1 MVVSV
6 AIMEVTERNRI
17 MKKTKI
23 VCTIGPASNNE
34 ETLKRM
40 IDAGMNVARFNFSH
54 GSHEVQKQN
63 LDLVRRVREELGVPI
78 ATMMDTKGP
87 EIRFRDFEN
96 GKITLVKGQDFT
108 LTTEDMLGNSEM
120 GSITYAGLPGDV
132 SVGNFLLVND
142 GLIQLQITGIEKD
155 KIMTKVIVGGDV
167 LNHKGINAPGAELK
181 MPFIS
186 EQDKKDILFGIEQ
199 DYDYIA
205 LSFVRNAKDVDAVR
219 TILDFNGSKMKIIA
233 KIESTQG
240 VENLDSILEAA
251 DGLMVARGD
260 MGVELPP
267 EQVPYIQ
274 KQMIEKANAA
284 GKITI
289 CATQMLESMTHNARP
304 TRAEVGDVANAVYQ
318 GATAVMLSGESAAGD
333 YPVESVEMMARIA
346 RETESHLHNE
356 YQPADDSQRSIV
368 GKAACDLADVLGV
381 DKIIV
386 YTDTGRSPAVVSQ
399 IKPKTPIIV
408 MTRNEKVYY
417 QSALLYGVEPVRI
430 PDIIEDE
437 NLEPKTREYMA
448 SAGVKSAVLLFG
460 HAIDSIKV
468 LN

>member
-1 MVVSV
+1 
-6 AIMEVTERNRI
+6 

-34 ETLKRM
+34 ETLRAM
-40 IDAGMNVARFNFSH
+40 IEAGMNVARFNFSH
-54 GSHEVQKQN
+54 GSHETQKEN
-63 LDLVRRVREELGVPI
+63 LELVKRVREEMGVPV

-96 GKITLVKGQDFT
+96 GKITLVKGQEFILSTDDF
-108 LTTEDMLGNSEM
+108 LGDNTR

-132 SVGNFLLVND
+132 KVGNMLLVND
-142 GLIQLQITGIEKD
+142 GLIELEITKVDGKEIT
-155 KIMTKVIVGGDV
+155 TKVIVPGDIS
-167 LNHKGINAPGAELK
+167 NHKGINAPGADLK

-186 EQDKKDILFGIEQ
+186 EQDKKDIMFGIQE

-205 LSFVRNAKDVDAVR
+205 LSFVRTAKDVEAVR
-219 TILDFNGSKMKIIA
+219 TIMDFNDSKMKIIA

-240 VENLDSILEAA
+240 VENLDSIIEAA

-267 EQVPYIQ
+267 EQVPYNQ
-274 KQMIEKANAA
+274 RMMIEKCNAA

-289 CATQMLESMTHNARP
+289 CATQMLESMTHNPRP

-333 YPVESVEMMARIA
+333 YPVEAVRMMAKICQ
-346 RETESHLHNE
+346 ETESHLHNE
-356 YQPADDSQRSIV
+356 YRPADDSQRSVV
-368 GKAACDLADVLGV
+368 GKAACDLADILQV

-386 YTDTGRSPAVVSQ
+386 YTDTGRSPGVVSQ

-448 SAGVKSAVLLFG
+448 EAGIKSGVLLYG

>member
-1 MVVSV
+1 
-6 AIMEVTERNRI
+6 

-23 VCTIGPASNNE
+23 VCTIGPSSNNE
-34 ETLKRM
+34 EMLRKM
-40 IDAGMNVARFNFSH
+40 IAAGMNVARFNFSH
-54 GSHEVQKQN
+54 GSHETQKAN
-63 LDLVRRVREELGVPI
+63 LDLVKKVREEMGAAV

-96 GKITLVKGQDFT
+96 GKISLEKGQDFILST
-108 LTTEDMLGNSEM
+108 DDFVGDSHR

-132 SVGNFLLVND
+132 HVGSMILVND
-142 GLIQLQITGIEKD
+142 GLIQLQVTDIAQKEIT
-155 KIMTKVIVGGDV
+155 TKVIVPGDI
-167 LNHKGINAPGAELK
+167 LNHKGLNAPGAELK

-186 EQDKKDILFGIEQ
+186 EQDRKDILFGIEQ

-205 LSFVRNAKDVDAVR
+205 LSFVRTAKDVEAVR
-219 TILDFNGSKMKIIA
+219 AILDFSGSKMKIIA

-240 VENLDSILEAA
+240 VENLEEILAAA

-274 KQMIEKANAA
+274 KKMIDMANAA

-289 CATQMLESMTHNARP
+289 CATQMLESMTHNPRP
-304 TRAEVGDVANAVYQ
+304 TRAEVGDVANAVYD

-333 YPVESVEMMARIA
+333 YPLESVEMMSKIA
-346 RETESHLHNE
+346 EESEKHLHNV
-356 YQPADDSQRSIV
+356 YHAVDDSQRSIV
-368 GKAACDLADVLGV
+368 GKAACDLADTLGV
-381 DKIIV
+381 EKIIV

-430 PDIIEDE
+430 ADIIEDE
-437 NLEPKTREYMA
+437 NLEAKTREYMEK
-448 SAGVKSAVLLFG
+448 VNLKSAILLFG

-468 LN
+468 LNR

>member
-1 MVVSV
+1 
-6 AIMEVTERNRI
+6 

-23 VCTIGPASNNE
+23 VCTIGPSSNNE
-34 ETLKRM
+34 EMLRKM
-40 IDAGMNVARFNFSH
+40 IAAGMNVARFNFSH
-54 GSHEVQKQN
+54 GSHETQKAN
-63 LDLVRRVREELGVPI
+63 LDLVKKVREEMGAAV

-96 GKITLVKGQDFT
+96 GKISLEKGQDFILST
-108 LTTEDMLGNSEM
+108 DDFVGDSHR
-120 GSITYAGLPGDV
+120 GSITYAGLSGDV
-132 SVGNFLLVND
+132 HVGSMILVND
-142 GLIQLQITGIEKD
+142 GLIQLQVTDITQKEIT
-155 KIMTKVIVGGDV
+155 TKVIVPGDI
-167 LNHKGINAPGAELK
+167 LNHKGLNAPGAELK

-186 EQDKKDILFGIEQ
+186 EQDRKDILFGIEQ

-205 LSFVRNAKDVDAVR
+205 LSFVRTAKDVEAVR
-219 TILDFNGSKMKIIA
+219 AILDFSGSKMKIIA

-240 VENLDSILEAA
+240 VENLEEILAAA

-274 KQMIEKANAA
+274 KKMIDMANAA

-289 CATQMLESMTHNARP
+289 CATQMLESMTHNPRP
-304 TRAEVGDVANAVYQ
+304 TRAEVGDVANAVYD

-333 YPVESVEMMARIA
+333 YPLESVEMMSKIA
-346 RETESHLHNE
+346 EESEKHLHNV
-356 YQPADDSQRSIV
+356 YHAVDDSQRSIV
-368 GKAACDLADVLGV
+368 GKAACDLADTLGV
-381 DKIIV
+381 EKIIV

-430 PDIIEDE
+430 ADIIEDE
-437 NLEPKTREYMA
+437 NLEAKTREYMEK
-448 SAGVKSAVLLFG
+448 VNIKSAILLFG

-468 LN
+468 LNR

>member
-1 MVVSV
+1 
-6 AIMEVTERNRI
+6 

-23 VCTIGPASNNE
+23 VATIGPASNNE
-34 ETLKRM
+34 ETLTEM
-40 IDAGMNVARFNFSH
+40 IKAGMNVARFNFSH
-54 GSHEVQKQN
+54 GDHATQKAN
-63 LDLVRRVREELGVPI
+63 LNLVRKVRKKMGIAV

-96 GKITLVKGQDFT
+96 GKAVLEKGQEFVLSTDDF
-108 LTTEDMLGNSEM
+108 LGDNSR
-120 GSITYAGLPGDV
+120 GSITYAGLPADV
-132 SVGNFLLVND
+132 KPGSLLLVND
-142 GLIQLQITGIEKD
+142 GLIQLEVTDTTATQIF
-155 KIMTKVIVGGDV
+155 TKVLVPGDI

-186 EQDKKDILFGIEQ
+186 KQDREDILFGIEQ

-205 LSFVRNAKDVDAVR
+205 LSFVRTAKDVEAVR
-219 TILDFNGSKMKIIA
+219 AILDFNDSKMKIIS

-240 VENLDSILEAA
+240 VENLDEILAA
-251 DGLMVARGD
+251 SDGLMVARGD

-267 EQVPYIQ
+267 EKVPYIQ
-274 KQMIEKANAA
+274 KQMIAKANAA

-289 CATQMLESMTHNARP
+289 CATQMLESMTHNPRP
-304 TRAEVGDVANAVYQ
+304 TRAEVGDVANAVYD
-318 GATAVMLSGESAAGD
+318 GASAVMLSGESAAGE
-333 YPVESVEMMARIA
+333 YPLESVKMMATIVE
-346 RETESHLHNE
+346 ETEKHLNDE
-356 YQPADDSQRSIV
+356 YQAVDDSQRSIV

-408 MTRNEKVYY
+408 MTRNEKVYF
-417 QSALLYGVEPVRI
+417 QSALLYGVDPVRI
-430 PDIIEDE
+430 SDIIEDE

-448 SAGVKSAVLLFG
+448 KAGIKSAVLLYG

>member
-1 MVVSV
+1 
-6 AIMEVTERNRI
+6 

-23 VCTIGPASNNE
+23 VATIGPSSNNE
-34 ETLKRM
+34 EMLTEM
-40 IDAGMNVARFNFSH
+40 IKAGMNVARFNFSH
-54 GSHEVQKQN
+54 GDHATQKAN
-63 LDLVRRVREELGVPI
+63 LNLVRKVRKKMGAAV

-96 GKITLVKGQDFT
+96 GKAVLEKGQEFILSTDDF
-108 LTTEDMLGNSEM
+108 LGNSKK
-120 GSITYAGLPGDV
+120 GSITYKGLPGDV
-132 SVGNFLLVND
+132 RPGSLLLVND
-142 GLIQLQITGIEKD
+142 GLIQLEVIETTATQIFTRVLVPGEI
-155 KIMTKVIVGGDV
+155 
-167 LNHKGINAPGAELK
+167 LNHKGINAPGADLK

-186 EQDKKDILFGIEQ
+186 KQDREDILFGIEQ

-205 LSFVRNAKDVDAVR
+205 LSFVRTAKDVEAVR
-219 TILDFNGSKMKIIA
+219 AILDFNDSKMKIIA

-240 VENLDSILEAA
+240 VENLDEILAA
-251 DGLMVARGD
+251 SDGLMVARGD

-267 EQVPYIQ
+267 EKVPYIQ
-274 KQMIEKANAA
+274 KQMISKANAA

-289 CATQMLESMTHNARP
+289 CATQMLESMTHNPRP
-304 TRAEVGDVANAVYQ
+304 TRAEVGDVANAVYD
-318 GATAVMLSGESAAGD
+318 GASAVMLSGESAAGE
-333 YPVESVEMMARIA
+333 YPLESVRMMATIVE
-346 RETESHLHNE
+346 ETEKHLNDE
-356 YQPADDSQRSIV
+356 YQAVDHSQRSIV
-368 GKAACDLADVLGV
+368 GKAACDLADVLNV

-430 PDIIEDE
+430 SDIIEDE
-437 NLEPKTREYMA
+437 NLEPKTREYM
-448 SAGVKSAVLLFG
+448 SSVGIRSAVLLFG

>member
-1 MVVSV
+1 
-6 AIMEVTERNRI
+6 

-23 VCTIGPASNNE
+23 VATIGPSSNNE
-34 ETLKRM
+34 EMLTEM
-40 IDAGMNVARFNFSH
+40 IKAGMNVARFNFSH
-54 GSHEVQKQN
+54 GDHATQKAN
-63 LDLVRRVREELGVPI
+63 LNLVRKVRKKMGVAV

-96 GKITLVKGQDFT
+96 GKAVLEKGQEFVLSTDEF
-108 LTTEDMLGNSEM
+108 LGNNYK
-120 GSITYAGLPGDV
+120 GSITYKGLPGDV
-132 SVGNFLLVND
+132 KPGSLLLVND
-142 GLIQLQITGIEKD
+142 GLIQLEVTETTATQIF
-155 KIMTKVIVGGDV
+155 TKVLVPGDI

-186 EQDKKDILFGIEQ
+186 KQDREDILFGIEQ

-205 LSFVRNAKDVDAVR
+205 LSFVRTAKDVEAVR
-219 TILDFNGSKMKIIA
+219 AILDFNDSKMKIIA

-240 VENLDSILEAA
+240 VDNLDEILAA
-251 DGLMVARGD
+251 SDGLMVARGD

-267 EQVPYIQ
+267 EKVPYIQ
-274 KQMIEKANAA
+274 KQMIAKANAA

-289 CATQMLESMTHNARP
+289 CATQMLESMTHNPRP
-304 TRAEVGDVANAVYQ
+304 TRAEVGDVANAVYD
-318 GATAVMLSGESAAGD
+318 GASAVMLSGESAAGD
-333 YPVESVEMMARIA
+333 YPLESVRMMATIVE
-346 RETESHLHNE
+346 ETEKHLNDE
-356 YQPADDSQRSIV
+356 YQAVDDSQRSIV

-408 MTRNEKVYY
+408 MTRNEKVYF

-430 PDIIEDE
+430 SDIIEEE
-437 NLEPKTREYMA
+437 NLEPKTREYMEKV
-448 SAGVKSAVLLFG
+448 GIRSAVLLFG

>member
-1 MVVSV
+1 
-6 AIMEVTERNRI
+6 

-23 VCTIGPASNNE
+23 VCTIGPSSNNE
-34 ETLKRM
+34 EMLRKM
-40 IDAGMNVARFNFSH
+40 IAAGMNVARFNFSH
-54 GSHEVQKQN
+54 GSHETQKAN
-63 LDLVRRVREELGVPI
+63 LDLVRKVREEMGAAV

-96 GKITLVKGQDFT
+96 GKISLEKGQDFILST
-108 LTTEDMLGNSEM
+108 DDFVGDSHR

-132 SVGNFLLVND
+132 HVGSMILVND
-142 GLIQLQITGIEKD
+142 GLIQLQVTDIAQKEIT
-155 KIMTKVIVGGDV
+155 TKVIVPGDI
-167 LNHKGINAPGAELK
+167 LNHKGLNAPGAELK

-186 EQDKKDILFGIEQ
+186 EQDRKDILFGIEQ

-205 LSFVRNAKDVDAVR
+205 LSFVCTAKDVEAVR
-219 TILDFNGSKMKIIA
+219 AILDFSGSKMKIIA

-240 VENLDSILEAA
+240 VENLEEILAAA

-274 KQMIEKANAA
+274 KKMIDMANAA

-289 CATQMLESMTHNARP
+289 CATQMLESMTHNPRP
-304 TRAEVGDVANAVYQ
+304 TRAEVGDVANAVYD

-333 YPVESVEMMARIA
+333 YPLESVEMMSKIA
-346 RETESHLHNE
+346 EESEKHLHNV
-356 YQPADDSQRSIV
+356 YHAVDDSQRSIV
-368 GKAACDLADVLGV
+368 GKAACDLADTLGV
-381 DKIIV
+381 EKIIV

-430 PDIIEDE
+430 ADIIEDE
-437 NLEPKTREYMA
+437 NLEAKTREYMEK
-448 SAGVKSAVLLFG
+448 VNLKSAILLFG

-468 LN
+468 LNR

>member
-1 MVVSV
+1 
-6 AIMEVTERNRI
+6 

-23 VCTIGPASNNE
+23 VCTIGPSSNNE
-34 ETLKRM
+34 ETLREM
-40 IDAGMNVARFNFSH
+40 IKAGMNVARFNFSH
-54 GSHEVQKQN
+54 GTHEAQKEN
-63 LDLVRRVREELGVPI
+63 LDLVRKVRSELGAAV

-96 GKITLVKGQDFT
+96 GKAVLSKGQEFV
-108 LTTEDMLGNSEM
+108 LSTEDFLGDNSR

-132 SVGNFLLVND
+132 KPGSLLLVND
-142 GLIQLQITGIEKD
+142 GLIQLEVTEIADTEIR
-155 KIMTKVIVGGDV
+155 TKVIVPGEI

-186 EQDKKDILFGIEQ
+186 EQDKKDILFGIEN

-205 LSFVRNAKDVDAVR
+205 LSFVRSAKDVEAVR
-219 TILDFNGSKMKIIA
+219 AILDFNDSKMKIIA

-240 VENLDSILEAA
+240 VENLDEIIAVA

-267 EQVPYIQ
+267 EKVPYIQ
-274 KQMIEKANAA
+274 KQMITKANAA

-289 CATQMLESMTHNARP
+289 CATQMLESMTHNPRP
-304 TRAEVGDVANAVYQ
+304 TRAEVGDVANAVYD
-318 GATAVMLSGESAAGD
+318 GVSAVMLSGESAAGE
-333 YPVESVEMMARIA
+333 YPLETVKMMAKIV
-346 RETESHLHNE
+346 EESEKHLHDV
-356 YQPADDSQRSIV
+356 YQPIDDSQRSIV
-368 GKAACDLADVLGV
+368 GKAACDLADTLGV

-386 YTDTGRSPAVVSQ
+386 YTDTGRSPGVVSQ

-408 MTRNEKVYY
+408 MTRNEKVYH

-430 PDIIEDE
+430 SDIIEDE

-448 SAGVKSAVLLFG
+448 QSGIRSAVLLYG

>member
-1 MVVSV
+1 
-6 AIMEVTERNRI
+6 

-23 VCTIGPASNNE
+23 VCTIGPSSNNE
-34 ETLKRM
+34 EILRKM
-40 IDAGMNVARFNFSH
+40 IAAGMNVARFNFSH
-54 GSHEVQKQN
+54 GSHETQKAN
-63 LDLVRRVREELGVPI
+63 LDLVKKVREEMGAAV

-96 GKITLVKGQDFT
+96 GKISLEKGQDFILST
-108 LTTEDMLGNSEM
+108 DDFVGDSHR

-132 SVGNFLLVND
+132 HVGSMILVND
-142 GLIQLQITGIEKD
+142 GLIQLQVTDIAQKEIT
-155 KIMTKVIVGGDV
+155 TKVIVPGDI
-167 LNHKGINAPGAELK
+167 LNHKGLNAPGAELK

-186 EQDKKDILFGIEQ
+186 EQDRKDILFGIEQ

-205 LSFVRNAKDVDAVR
+205 LSFVRTAKDVEAVR
-219 TILDFNGSKMKIIA
+219 AILDFSGSKMKIIA

-240 VENLDSILEAA
+240 VENLEEILAAA

-274 KQMIEKANAA
+274 KKMIDMANAA

-289 CATQMLESMTHNARP
+289 CATQMLESMTHNPRP
-304 TRAEVGDVANAVYQ
+304 TRAEVGDVANAVYD

-333 YPVESVEMMARIA
+333 YPLESVEMMSKIA
-346 RETESHLHNE
+346 EESEKHLHNV
-356 YQPADDSQRSIV
+356 YHAVDDSQRSIV
-368 GKAACDLADVLGV
+368 GKAACDLADTLGV
-381 DKIIV
+381 EKIIV

-430 PDIIEDE
+430 ADIIEDE
-437 NLEPKTREYMA
+437 NLEAKTREYMEK
-448 SAGVKSAVLLFG
+448 VNLKSAILLFG

-468 LN
+468 LNR

>member
-1 MVVSV
+1 
-6 AIMEVTERNRI
+6 

-23 VCTIGPASNNE
+23 VCTIGPSSNNE
-34 ETLKRM
+34 EMLRKM
-40 IDAGMNVARFNFSH
+40 IAAGMNVARFNFSH
-54 GSHEVQKQN
+54 GSHETQKAN
-63 LDLVRRVREELGVPI
+63 LDLVKKVREEMGAAV

-96 GKITLVKGQDFT
+96 GKISLEKGQDFILST
-108 LTTEDMLGNSEM
+108 DDFVGDSHR

-132 SVGNFLLVND
+132 HVGSMILVND
-142 GLIQLQITGIEKD
+142 GLIQLQVTDIAQKEIT
-155 KIMTKVIVGGDV
+155 TKVIVPGDI
-167 LNHKGINAPGAELK
+167 LNHKGLNAPGAELK

-186 EQDKKDILFGIEQ
+186 EQDRKDILFGIEQ

-205 LSFVRNAKDVDAVR
+205 LSFVRTAKDVEAVR
-219 TILDFNGSKMKIIA
+219 AILDFSGSKMKIIA

-240 VENLDSILEAA
+240 VENLEEILVAA

-274 KQMIEKANAA
+274 KKMIDMANAA

-289 CATQMLESMTHNARP
+289 CATQMLESMTHNPRP
-304 TRAEVGDVANAVYQ
+304 TRAEVGDVANAVYD

-333 YPVESVEMMARIA
+333 YPLESVEMMSKIA
-346 RETESHLHNE
+346 EESEKHLHNV
-356 YQPADDSQRSIV
+356 YHAVDDSQRSIV
-368 GKAACDLADVLGV
+368 GKAACDLADTLGV
-381 DKIIV
+381 EKIIV

-430 PDIIEDE
+430 ADIIEDE
-437 NLEPKTREYMA
+437 NLEAKTREYMEK
-448 SAGVKSAVLLFG
+448 VNIKSAILLFG

-468 LN
+468 LNR

>member
-1 MVVSV
+1 
-6 AIMEVTERNRI
+6 
-17 MKKTKI
+17 
-23 VCTIGPASNNE
+23 
-34 ETLKRM
+34 M
-40 IDAGMNVARFNFSH
+40 IAAGMNVARFNFSH
-54 GSHEVQKQN
+54 GSHETQKAN
-63 LDLVRRVREELGVPI
+63 LDLVKKVREEMGAAV

-96 GKITLVKGQDFT
+96 GKISLEKGQDFILST
-108 LTTEDMLGNSEM
+108 DDFVGDSHR

-132 SVGNFLLVND
+132 HVGSMILVND
-142 GLIQLQITGIEKD
+142 GLIQLQVTDIAQKEIT
-155 KIMTKVIVGGDV
+155 TKVIVPGDI
-167 LNHKGINAPGAELK
+167 LNHKGLNAPGAELK

-186 EQDKKDILFGIEQ
+186 EQDRKDILFGIEQ

-205 LSFVRNAKDVDAVR
+205 LSFVRTAKDVEAVR
-219 TILDFNGSKMKIIA
+219 AILDFSGSKMKIIA

-240 VENLDSILEAA
+240 VENLEEILAAA

-274 KQMIEKANAA
+274 KKMIDMANAA

-289 CATQMLESMTHNARP
+289 CATQMLESMTHNPRP
-304 TRAEVGDVANAVYQ
+304 TRAEVGDVANAVYD

-333 YPVESVEMMARIA
+333 YPLESVEMMSKIA
-346 RETESHLHNE
+346 EESEKHLHNV
-356 YQPADDSQRSIV
+356 YHAVDDSQRSIV
-368 GKAACDLADVLGV
+368 GKAACDLADTLGV
-381 DKIIV
+381 EKIIV

-430 PDIIEDE
+430 ADIIEDE
-437 NLEPKTREYMA
+437 NLEAKTREYMEK
-448 SAGVKSAVLLFG
+448 VNIKSAILLFG

-468 LN
+468 LNR

>member
-1 MVVSV
+1 
-6 AIMEVTERNRI
+6 

-23 VCTIGPASNNE
+23 VCTIGPSSNNE
-34 ETLKRM
+34 EMLRKM
-40 IDAGMNVARFNFSH
+40 IAAGMDVARFNFSH
-54 GSHEVQKQN
+54 GSHETQKAN
-63 LDLVRRVREELGVPI
+63 LDLVRKVREEMGAAV

-96 GKITLVKGQDFT
+96 GKISLEKGQDFILST
-108 LTTEDMLGNSEM
+108 DDFVGDSHR

-132 SVGNFLLVND
+132 HVGSMILVND
-142 GLIQLQITGIEKD
+142 GLIQLQVTDITQKEIT
-155 KIMTKVIVGGDV
+155 TKVIVPGDI
-167 LNHKGINAPGAELK
+167 LNHKGLNAPGAELK

-186 EQDKKDILFGIEQ
+186 EQDRKDILFGIEQ

-205 LSFVRNAKDVDAVR
+205 LSFVRTAKDVEAVR
-219 TILDFNGSKMKIIA
+219 AILDFSGSKMKIIA

-240 VENLDSILEAA
+240 VENLEEILAAA

-274 KQMIEKANAA
+274 KKMIDMANAA

-289 CATQMLESMTHNARP
+289 CATQMLESMTHNPRP
-304 TRAEVGDVANAVYQ
+304 TRAEVGDVANAVYD

-333 YPVESVEMMARIA
+333 YPLESVEMMSKIA
-346 RETESHLHNE
+346 EESEKHLHNV
-356 YQPADDSQRSIV
+356 YTAVDDSQRSIV
-368 GKAACDLADVLGV
+368 GKAACDLADTLGV
-381 DKIIV
+381 EKIIV

-430 PDIIEDE
+430 ADIIEDE
-437 NLEPKTREYMA
+437 NLEAKTREYMEK
-448 SAGVKSAVLLFG
+448 VNLKSAILLFG

-468 LN
+468 LNR

>member
-1 MVVSV
+1 
-6 AIMEVTERNRI
+6 

-23 VCTIGPASNNE
+23 VCTIGPSSNNE
-34 ETLKRM
+34 EMLREM
-40 IDAGMNVARFNFSH
+40 IKAGMDVARFNFSH
-54 GSHEVQKQN
+54 GSHETQKAN
-63 LDLVRRVREELGVPI
+63 LDLVRKVRQEMGVSV

-96 GKITLVKGQDFT
+96 GKITLKKNQEFTLSTQDF
-108 LTTEDMLGNSEM
+108 LGNSER

-132 SVGNFLLVND
+132 HIGSMILVND
-142 GLIQLQITGIEKD
+142 GLIQLQVTDISGTEIR
-155 KIMTKVIVGGDV
+155 TKVLVPGDI
-167 LNHKGINAPGAELK
+167 LNHKGINVPGAELK

-186 EQDKKDILFGIEQ
+186 EQDRKDILFGIEQ
-199 DYDYIA
+199 DYDYVA
-205 LSFVRNAKDVDAVR
+205 LSFVRTARDVEAVR
-219 TILDFNGSKMKIIA
+219 AILDFSGSKMKIIA

-240 VENLDSILEAA
+240 VENLDEILNAA

-274 KQMIEKANAA
+274 KQMIAKANAA

-289 CATQMLESMTHNARP
+289 CATQMLESMTHNPRP
-304 TRAEVGDVANAVYQ
+304 TRAEVGDVANAVYD
-318 GATAVMLSGESAAGD
+318 GATAVMLSGESAAGE
-333 YPVESVEMMARIA
+333 YPLESVKMMAKIA
-346 RETESHLHNE
+346 EETEKHLHNV
-356 YQPADDSQRSIV
+356 YKAVDDSQRSIV

-381 DKIIV
+381 EKIIV

-430 PDIIEDE
+430 ADIIEDE
-437 NLEPKTREYMA
+437 NLELKTREYMTQTGMKTA
-448 SAGVKSAVLLFG
+448 ILLFG

-468 LN
+468 LNN

>member
-1 MVVSV
+1 
-6 AIMEVTERNRI
+6 

-23 VCTIGPASNNE
+23 VATIGPASNNE
-34 ETLKRM
+34 ETLTEM
-40 IDAGMNVARFNFSH
+40 IKAGMNVARFNFSH
-54 GSHEVQKQN
+54 GDHATQKAN
-63 LDLVRRVREELGVPI
+63 LNLVRKVRKKMGVAV

-96 GKITLVKGQDFT
+96 GKAILEKGQEFVLSTDDF
-108 LTTEDMLGNSEM
+108 LGDNSR
-120 GSITYAGLPGDV
+120 GSITYAGLPADV
-132 SVGNFLLVND
+132 KPGSLLLVND
-142 GLIQLQITGIEKD
+142 GLIQLEVTDTTATQIF
-155 KIMTKVIVGGDV
+155 TKVLVPGDI

-186 EQDKKDILFGIEQ
+186 KQDREDILFGIEQ

-205 LSFVRNAKDVDAVR
+205 LSFVRTAKDVEAVR
-219 TILDFNGSKMKIIA
+219 AILDFNDSKMKIIS

-240 VENLDSILEAA
+240 VENLDEILAA
-251 DGLMVARGD
+251 SDGLMVARGD

-267 EQVPYIQ
+267 EKVPSIQ
-274 KQMIEKANAA
+274 KQMIAKANAA

-289 CATQMLESMTHNARP
+289 CATQMLESMTHNPRP
-304 TRAEVGDVANAVYQ
+304 TRAEVGDVANAVYD
-318 GATAVMLSGESAAGD
+318 GASAVMLSGESAAGE
-333 YPVESVEMMARIA
+333 YPLESVKMMATIVE
-346 RETESHLHNE
+346 ETEKHLNDE
-356 YQPADDSQRSIV
+356 YQAVDDSQRSIV

-408 MTRNEKVYY
+408 MTRNEKVYF
-417 QSALLYGVEPVRI
+417 QSALLYGVDPVRI
-430 PDIIEDE
+430 SDIIEDE

-448 SAGVKSAVLLFG
+448 KAGIKSAVLLYG

>member
-1 MVVSV
+1 
-6 AIMEVTERNRI
+6 

-23 VCTIGPASNNE
+23 VCTIGPSSNNE
-34 ETLKRM
+34 EMLREM
-40 IDAGMNVARFNFSH
+40 IKAGMDVARFNFSH
-54 GSHEVQKQN
+54 GSHETQKAN
-63 LDLVRRVREELGVPI
+63 LDLVRKVRQEMGVSV

-96 GKITLVKGQDFT
+96 GKITLKKNQEFTLSTQDF
-108 LTTEDMLGNSEM
+108 LGNSER

-132 SVGNFLLVND
+132 HIGSMILVND
-142 GLIQLQITGIEKD
+142 GLIQLQVTDISGTEIR
-155 KIMTKVIVGGDV
+155 TKALVPGDI
-167 LNHKGINAPGAELK
+167 LNHKGINVPGAELK

-186 EQDKKDILFGIEQ
+186 EQDRKDILFGIEQ
-199 DYDYIA
+199 DYDYVA
-205 LSFVRNAKDVDAVR
+205 LSFVRTARDVEAVR
-219 TILDFNGSKMKIIA
+219 AILDFSGSKMKIIA

-240 VENLDSILEAA
+240 VENLDEILNAA

-274 KQMIEKANAA
+274 KQMIAKANAA

-289 CATQMLESMTHNARP
+289 CATQMLESMTHNPRP
-304 TRAEVGDVANAVYQ
+304 TRAEVGDVANAVYD
-318 GATAVMLSGESAAGD
+318 GATAVMLSGESAAGE
-333 YPVESVEMMARIA
+333 YPLESVKMMAKIA
-346 RETESHLHNE
+346 EETEKHLHNV
-356 YQPADDSQRSIV
+356 YKAVDDSQRSIV

-381 DKIIV
+381 EKIIV

-430 PDIIEDE
+430 ADIIEDE
-437 NLEPKTREYMA
+437 NLELKTREYMTQTGMKTA
-448 SAGVKSAVLLFG
+448 ILLFG

-468 LN
+468 LNN

>member
-1 MVVSV
+1 MGV
-6 AIMEVTERNRI
+6 AV
-17 MKKTKI
+17 
-23 VCTIGPASNNE
+23 
-34 ETLKRM
+34 
-40 IDAGMNVARFNFSH
+40 
-54 GSHEVQKQN
+54 
-63 LDLVRRVREELGVPI
+63 

-96 GKITLVKGQDFT
+96 GKAVLEKGQEFVLSTDDF
-108 LTTEDMLGNSEM
+108 LGNNYK
-120 GSITYAGLPGDV
+120 GSITYKGLPGDV
-132 SVGNFLLVND
+132 KPGSLLLVND
-142 GLIQLQITGIEKD
+142 GLIQLEVTETTATQIF
-155 KIMTKVIVGGDV
+155 TKVLVPGDI

-186 EQDKKDILFGIEQ
+186 KQDREDILFGIEQ

-205 LSFVRNAKDVDAVR
+205 LSFVRTAKDVEAVR
-219 TILDFNGSKMKIIA
+219 AILDFNDSKMKIIA

-240 VENLDSILEAA
+240 VDNLDEILAA
-251 DGLMVARGD
+251 SDGLMVARGD

-267 EQVPYIQ
+267 EKVPYIQ
-274 KQMIEKANAA
+274 KQMIAKANAA

-289 CATQMLESMTHNARP
+289 CATQMLESMTHNPRP
-304 TRAEVGDVANAVYQ
+304 TRAEVGDVANAVYD
-318 GATAVMLSGESAAGD
+318 GASAVMLSGESAAGD
-333 YPVESVEMMARIA
+333 YPLESVRMMATIVE
-346 RETESHLHNE
+346 ETEKHLNDE
-356 YQPADDSQRSIV
+356 YQAVDDSQRSIV

-430 PDIIEDE
+430 SDIIEEE
-437 NLEPKTREYMA
+437 NLEPKTREYMEKV
-448 SAGVKSAVLLFG
+448 GIRSAVLLFG

>member
-1 MVVSV
+1 
-6 AIMEVTERNRI
+6 

-23 VCTIGPASNNE
+23 VCTIGPSSNNE
-34 ETLKRM
+34 EMLTEM
-40 IDAGMNVARFNFSH
+40 IRAGMNVARFNFSH
-54 GSHEVQKQN
+54 GSHETQKEN
-63 LDLVRRVREELGVPI
+63 LDLVKRVREKLGVSV

-96 GKITLVKGQDFT
+96 GKITLERGQEFT
-108 LTTEDMLGNSEM
+108 LSTEDFLGDNTR
-120 GSITYAGLPGDV
+120 GSITYKGLPQDV
-132 SVGNFLLVND
+132 GVGSMLMIND
-142 GLIQLQITGIEKD
+142 GLVQLEITGVTNTEIK
-155 KIMTKVIVGGDV
+155 TKVIVPGDI
-167 LNHKGINAPGAELK
+167 LNHKGINAPGADLK

-186 EQDKKDILFGIEQ
+186 QQDKEDILFGIQQ

-205 LSFVRNAKDVDAVR
+205 LSFVRTAKDVEAVR
-219 TILDFNGSKMKIIA
+219 AILDFNDSKMKIIA

-240 VENLDSILEAA
+240 VENLESILEAA

-274 KQMIEKANAA
+274 KRMIDLTNNA
-284 GKITI
+284 GKISI
-289 CATQMLESMTHNARP
+289 CATQMLESMTHNPRP
-304 TRAEVGDVANAVYQ
+304 TRAEVGDVANAVYE
-318 GATAVMLSGESAAGD
+318 GTSAVMLSGESAAGE
-333 YPVESVEMMARIA
+333 YPLESVQMMAKIA
-346 RETESHLHNE
+346 EETEKHINNE
-356 YQPADDSQRSIV
+356 YNPADHSQRSIV
-368 GKAACDLADVLGV
+368 GKAACDLADELKV

-386 YTDTGRSPAVVSQ
+386 YTDTGRSPGVVSQ
-399 IKPKTPIIV
+399 IKPVTPIIV

-430 PDIIEDE
+430 ADIIEDE
-437 NLEPKTREYMA
+437 NLEPKTREYMKE
-448 SAGVKSAVLLFG
+448 AGIGSAVLLFG

>member
-1 MVVSV
+1 LV
-6 AIMEVTERNRI
+6 
-17 MKKTKI
+17 KK
-23 VCTIGPASNNE
+23 
-34 ETLKRM
+34 
-40 IDAGMNVARFNFSH
+40 
-54 GSHEVQKQN
+54 
-63 LDLVRRVREELGVPI
+63 VREEMGAAV

-96 GKITLVKGQDFT
+96 GKISLEKGQDFILST
-108 LTTEDMLGNSEM
+108 DDFVGDSHR

-132 SVGNFLLVND
+132 HVGSMILVND
-142 GLIQLQITGIEKD
+142 GLIQLQVTDITQKEIT
-155 KIMTKVIVGGDV
+155 TKVIVPGDI
-167 LNHKGINAPGAELK
+167 LNHKGLNAPGAELK

-186 EQDKKDILFGIEQ
+186 EQDRKDILFGIEQ

-205 LSFVRNAKDVDAVR
+205 LSFVRTAKDVEAVR
-219 TILDFNGSKMKIIA
+219 AILDFSGSKMKIIA

-240 VENLDSILEAA
+240 VENLEEILAAA

-274 KQMIEKANAA
+274 KKMIDMANAA

-289 CATQMLESMTHNARP
+289 CATQMLESMTHNPRP
-304 TRAEVGDVANAVYQ
+304 TRAEVGDVANAVYD

-333 YPVESVEMMARIA
+333 YPLESVEMMSKIA
-346 RETESHLHNE
+346 EESEKHLHNV
-356 YQPADDSQRSIV
+356 YHAVDDSQRSIV
-368 GKAACDLADVLGV
+368 GKAACDLADTLGV
-381 DKIIV
+381 EKIIV

-430 PDIIEDE
+430 ADIIEDE
-437 NLEPKTREYMA
+437 NLEAKTREYMEK
-448 SAGVKSAVLLFG
+448 VNIKSAILLFG

-468 LN
+468 LNR

>member
-1 MVVSV
+1 
-6 AIMEVTERNRI
+6 

-23 VCTIGPASNNE
+23 VCTIGPSSNNE
-34 ETLKRM
+34 ETLTKM
-40 IDAGMNVARFNFSH
+40 IEAGMNVARFNFSH
-54 GSHEVQKQN
+54 GSYDEQKKN
-63 LDLVRRVREELGVPI
+63 LKLVRKVREQLGVAV

-87 EIRFRDFEN
+87 EIRFRDFDG
-96 GKITLVKGQDFT
+96 GKAVLKKGQEFI
-108 LTTEDMLGNSEM
+108 LSTEDFLGNDER
-120 GSITYAGLPGDV
+120 GSITYAGLPKDV
-132 SVGNFLLVND
+132 HVGSPILVND
-142 GLIQLQITGIEKD
+142 GLIQLEVTDIRGNEIV
-155 KIMTKVIVGGDV
+155 TKVLVPGDI
-167 LNHKGINAPGAELK
+167 LNHKGINVPGVELT

-205 LSFVRNAKDVDAVR
+205 LSFVRTAKDVNAVR
-219 TILDFNGSKMKIIA
+219 TILDFNNSRMKIIA

-240 VENLDSILEAA
+240 VENMDEIIEAA

-274 KQMIEKANAA
+274 KKMIHKANAA

-289 CATQMLESMTHNARP
+289 CATQMLESMTHNPRP
-304 TRAEVGDVANAVYQ
+304 TRAEVGDVANAVYD
-318 GATAVMLSGESAAGD
+318 GVSAVMLSGESAAGE
-333 YPVESVEMMARIA
+333 YPLESVAMMAKIA
-346 RETESHLHNE
+346 DESEKHLENV
-356 YQPADDSQRSIV
+356 YLPVDDSQRSVV
-368 GKAACDLADVLGV
+368 GKAACDLADKLGV
-381 DKIIV
+381 EKIIV
-386 YTDTGRSPAVVSQ
+386 YTDTGRSPSVVSQ

-408 MTRNEKVYY
+408 MTRNEKVYH

-430 PDIIEDE
+430 ADIIEDE

-448 SAGVKSAVLLFG
+448 SAGIKSAVLLFG

>member
-1 MVVSV
+1 
-6 AIMEVTERNRI
+6 

-23 VCTIGPASNNE
+23 VCTIGPSSNNE
-34 ETLKRM
+34 EMLRKM
-40 IDAGMNVARFNFSH
+40 IAAGMNVARFNFSH
-54 GSHEVQKQN
+54 GSHETQKAN
-63 LDLVRRVREELGVPI
+63 LDLVRKVREEMGVAV

-96 GKITLVKGQDFT
+96 GKISLEKGQDFILST
-108 LTTEDMLGNSEM
+108 DDFVGDSHR

-132 SVGNFLLVND
+132 HVGSMILVND
-142 GLIQLQITGIEKD
+142 GLIQLQVTDIAQKEIT
-155 KIMTKVIVGGDV
+155 TKVIVPGDI
-167 LNHKGINAPGAELK
+167 LNHKGLNAPGAELK

-186 EQDKKDILFGIEQ
+186 EQDRKDILFGIEQ

-205 LSFVRNAKDVDAVR
+205 LSFVRTAKDVEAVR
-219 TILDFNGSKMKIIA
+219 AILDFSGSKMKIIA

-240 VENLDSILEAA
+240 VENLEEILAAA

-274 KQMIEKANAA
+274 KKMIDMANAA

-289 CATQMLESMTHNARP
+289 CATQMLESMTHNPRP
-304 TRAEVGDVANAVYQ
+304 TRAEVGDVANAVYD

-333 YPVESVEMMARIA
+333 YPLESVEMMSKIA
-346 RETESHLHNE
+346 EESEKHLHNV
-356 YQPADDSQRSIV
+356 YHAVDDSQRSIV
-368 GKAACDLADVLGV
+368 GKAACDLADTLGV
-381 DKIIV
+381 ERIIV

-430 PDIIEDE
+430 ADIIEDE
-437 NLEPKTREYMA
+437 NLEAKTREYMEK
-448 SAGVKSAVLLFG
+448 VNLKSAILLFG

-468 LN
+468 LNR

>member
-1 MVVSV
+1 
-6 AIMEVTERNRI
+6 

-23 VCTIGPASNNE
+23 VCTIGPSSNNE
-34 ETLKRM
+34 EILRKM
-40 IDAGMNVARFNFSH
+40 IAAGMNVARFNFSH
-54 GSHEVQKQN
+54 GSHETQKAN
-63 LDLVRRVREELGVPI
+63 LDLVKKVREEMGVAV

-96 GKITLVKGQDFT
+96 GKISLEKGQDFILST
-108 LTTEDMLGNSEM
+108 DDFVGDSHR

-132 SVGNFLLVND
+132 HVGSMILVND
-142 GLIQLQITGIEKD
+142 GLIQLQVTDIAQKEIT
-155 KIMTKVIVGGDV
+155 TKVIVPGDI
-167 LNHKGINAPGAELK
+167 LNHKGLNAPGAELK
-181 MPFIS
+181 RPFIS
-186 EQDKKDILFGIEQ
+186 EQDRKDILFGIEQ

-205 LSFVRNAKDVDAVR
+205 LSFVRTAKDVEAVR
-219 TILDFNGSKMKIIA
+219 AILDFSGSKMKIIA

-240 VENLDSILEAA
+240 VENLEEILAAA

-274 KQMIEKANAA
+274 KKMIDMANAA

-289 CATQMLESMTHNARP
+289 CATQMLESMTHNPRP
-304 TRAEVGDVANAVYQ
+304 TRAEVGDVANAVYD

-333 YPVESVEMMARIA
+333 YPLESVEMMSKIA
-346 RETESHLHNE
+346 EESEKHLHNV
-356 YQPADDSQRSIV
+356 YHAVDDSQRSIV
-368 GKAACDLADVLGV
+368 GKAACDLADTLGV
-381 DKIIV
+381 EKIIV

-430 PDIIEDE
+430 ADIIEDE
-437 NLEPKTREYMA
+437 NLEAKTREYMEK
-448 SAGVKSAVLLFG
+448 VNIKSAILLFG

-468 LN
+468 LNR

>member
-1 MVVSV
+1 
-6 AIMEVTERNRI
+6 

-23 VCTIGPASNNE
+23 VCTIGPSSNNE
-34 ETLKRM
+34 EILRKM
-40 IDAGMNVARFNFSH
+40 IAAGMNVARFNFSH
-54 GSHEVQKQN
+54 GSHETQKAN
-63 LDLVRRVREELGVPI
+63 LDLVKKVREEMGVAV

-96 GKITLVKGQDFT
+96 GKISLEKGQDFILST
-108 LTTEDMLGNSEM
+108 DDFVGDSHR

-132 SVGNFLLVND
+132 HVGSMILVND
-142 GLIQLQITGIEKD
+142 GLIQLQVTDIAQKEIT
-155 KIMTKVIVGGDV
+155 TKVIVPGDI
-167 LNHKGINAPGAELK
+167 LNHKGLNAPGAELK

-186 EQDKKDILFGIEQ
+186 EQDRKDILFGIEQ

-205 LSFVRNAKDVDAVR
+205 LSFVRTAKDVEAVR
-219 TILDFNGSKMKIIA
+219 AILDFSGSKMKIIA

-240 VENLDSILEAA
+240 VENLEEILAAA

-274 KQMIEKANAA
+274 KKMIDMANAA

-289 CATQMLESMTHNARP
+289 CATQMLESMTHNPRP
-304 TRAEVGDVANAVYQ
+304 TRAEVGDVANAVYD

-333 YPVESVEMMARIA
+333 YPLESVEMMSKIA
-346 RETESHLHNE
+346 EESEKHLHNV
-356 YQPADDSQRSIV
+356 YHAVDDSQRSIV
-368 GKAACDLADVLGV
+368 GKAACDLADTLGV
-381 DKIIV
+381 EKIIV

-430 PDIIEDE
+430 ADIIEDE
-437 NLEPKTREYMA
+437 NLEAKTREYMEK
-448 SAGVKSAVLLFG
+448 VNLKSAILLFG

-468 LN
+468 LNR

>member
-1 MVVSV
+1 
-6 AIMEVTERNRI
+6 

-23 VCTIGPASNNE
+23 VCTIGPSSNNE
-34 ETLKRM
+34 EMLKEM
-40 IDAGMNVARFNFSH
+40 IKAGMDVARFNFSH
-54 GSHEVQKQN
+54 GSHETQKAN
-63 LDLVRRVREELGVPI
+63 LDLVRKVRQELGVSV

-96 GKITLVKGQDFT
+96 GKITLKKNQEFTLSTQDF
-108 LTTEDMLGNSEM
+108 LGNSER

-132 SVGNFLLVND
+132 HIGSMILVND
-142 GLIQLQITGIEKD
+142 GLIQLQVTDISGTEIK
-155 KIMTKVIVGGDV
+155 TKVLVPGDI
-167 LNHKGINAPGAELK
+167 LNHKGINVPGAELK

-186 EQDKKDILFGIEQ
+186 EQDRKDILFGIEQ

-205 LSFVRNAKDVDAVR
+205 LSFVRTARDVEAVR
-219 TILDFNGSKMKIIA
+219 AILDFSGSKMKIIA

-240 VENLDSILEAA
+240 VENLDEILKAA

-274 KQMIEKANAA
+274 KQMIAKANAA

-289 CATQMLESMTHNARP
+289 CATQMLESMTHNPRP
-304 TRAEVGDVANAVYQ
+304 TRAEVGDVANAVYD
-318 GATAVMLSGESAAGD
+318 GATAVMLSGESAAGE
-333 YPVESVEMMARIA
+333 YPLESVRMMAKIA
-346 RETESHLHNE
+346 EETEKHLHNV
-356 YQPADDSQRSIV
+356 YQAVDDSQRSIV

-381 DKIIV
+381 EKIIV

-430 PDIIEDE
+430 ADIIEDE
-437 NLEPKTREYMA
+437 NLEFKTREYM
-448 SAGVKSAVLLFG
+448 SQVDMKSAILLFG

-468 LN
+468 LNS

>member
-1 MVVSV
+1 
-6 AIMEVTERNRI
+6 

-23 VCTIGPASNNE
+23 VCTIGPSSNNE
-34 ETLKRM
+34 EMLRKM
-40 IDAGMNVARFNFSH
+40 IAAGMNVARFNFSH
-54 GSHEVQKQN
+54 GSHETQKAN
-63 LDLVRRVREELGVPI
+63 LDLVKKVREEMGVAV

-96 GKITLVKGQDFT
+96 GKISLEKGQDFILST
-108 LTTEDMLGNSEM
+108 DDFVGDSHR

-132 SVGNFLLVND
+132 HVGSMILVND
-142 GLIQLQITGIEKD
+142 GLIQLQVTDIAQKEIT
-155 KIMTKVIVGGDV
+155 TKVIVPGDI
-167 LNHKGINAPGAELK
+167 LNHKGLNAPGAELK

-186 EQDKKDILFGIEQ
+186 EQDRKDILFGIEQ

-205 LSFVRNAKDVDAVR
+205 LSFVRTAKDVEAVR
-219 TILDFNGSKMKIIA
+219 AILDFSGSKMKIIA

-240 VENLDSILEAA
+240 VENLEEILAAA

-274 KQMIEKANAA
+274 KKMIDMANAA

-289 CATQMLESMTHNARP
+289 CATQMLESMTHNPRP
-304 TRAEVGDVANAVYQ
+304 TRAEVGDVANAVYD

-333 YPVESVEMMARIA
+333 YPLESVEMMSKIA
-346 RETESHLHNE
+346 EESEKHLHNV
-356 YQPADDSQRSIV
+356 YHAVDDSQRSIV
-368 GKAACDLADVLGV
+368 GKAACDLADTLGV
-381 DKIIV
+381 EKIIV

-430 PDIIEDE
+430 ADIIEDE
-437 NLEPKTREYMA
+437 NLETKTREYMEK
-448 SAGVKSAVLLFG
+448 VNLKSAILLFG

-468 LN
+468 LNR

>member
-1 MVVSV
+1 
-6 AIMEVTERNRI
+6 

-23 VCTIGPASNNE
+23 VCTIGPSSNNE
-34 ETLKRM
+34 EMLRKM
-40 IDAGMNVARFNFSH
+40 IAAGMDVARFNFSH
-54 GSHEVQKQN
+54 GSHETQKAN
-63 LDLVRRVREELGVPI
+63 LDLVRKVRKEMGAAV

-96 GKITLVKGQDFT
+96 GKISLEKGQDFILST
-108 LTTEDMLGNSEM
+108 DDFVGDSHR

-132 SVGNFLLVND
+132 HVGSMILVND
-142 GLIQLQITGIEKD
+142 GLIQLQVTDIAQKEIT
-155 KIMTKVIVGGDV
+155 TKVIVPGDI
-167 LNHKGINAPGAELK
+167 LNHKGLNAPGAELK

-186 EQDKKDILFGIEQ
+186 EQDRKDILFGIEQ

-205 LSFVRNAKDVDAVR
+205 LSFVRTAKDVEAVR
-219 TILDFNGSKMKIIA
+219 AILDFSGSKMKIIA

-240 VENLDSILEAA
+240 VENLEEILAAA

-274 KQMIEKANAA
+274 KKMIDMANAA

-289 CATQMLESMTHNARP
+289 CATQMLESMTHNPRP
-304 TRAEVGDVANAVYQ
+304 TRAEVGDVANAVYD

-333 YPVESVEMMARIA
+333 YPLESVEMMSKIA
-346 RETESHLHNE
+346 EESEKHLHNV
-356 YQPADDSQRSIV
+356 YHAVDDSQRSIV
-368 GKAACDLADVLGV
+368 GKAACDLADTLGV
-381 DKIIV
+381 EKIIV

-430 PDIIEDE
+430 ADIIEDE
-437 NLEPKTREYMA
+437 NLEAKTREYMEK
-448 SAGVKSAVLLFG
+448 VNIKSAILLFG

-468 LN
+468 LNR

>member
-1 MVVSV
+1 
-6 AIMEVTERNRI
+6 

-23 VCTIGPASNNE
+23 VCTIGPSSNNE
-34 ETLKRM
+34 AMLKEM
-40 IDAGMNVARFNFSH
+40 IKAGMDVARFNFSH
-54 GSHEVQKQN
+54 GSHETQKEN
-63 LDLVRRVREELGVPI
+63 LDLVRKVRSEMGAAV

-87 EIRFRDFEN
+87 EIRFRDFTN
-96 GKITLVKGQDFT
+96 GKISLKKGQEFT
-108 LTTEDMLGNSEM
+108 LSTQEFLGDETR
-120 GSITYAGLPGDV
+120 GSITYAGLPGDLHIG
-132 SVGNFLLVND
+132 SMLLVND
-142 GLIQLQITGIEKD
+142 GLIQLQVTDISGTEIK
-155 KIMTKVIVGGDV
+155 TKVLVPGDI

-186 EQDKKDILFGIEQ
+186 EQDRKDILFGIEQ

-205 LSFVRNAKDVDAVR
+205 LSFVRTARDVEAVR
-219 TILDFNGSKMKIIA
+219 AILDFSGSKMKIIA

-240 VENLDSILEAA
+240 VENLDAILAAA

-274 KQMIEKANAA
+274 KQMIAKANAA

-289 CATQMLESMTHNARP
+289 CATQMLESMTHNPRP
-304 TRAEVGDVANAVYQ
+304 TRAEVGDVANAVYD
-318 GATAVMLSGESAAGD
+318 GATAVMLSGESAAGE
-333 YPVESVEMMARIA
+333 YPLESVRMMAKIA
-346 RETESHLHNE
+346 EETEKHLHNV
-356 YQPADDSQRSIV
+356 YQAVDDSQRSIV

-381 DKIIV
+381 EKIIV

-430 PDIIEDE
+430 ADIIEDE
-437 NLEPKTREYMA
+437 NLELKTREYMA
-448 SAGVKSAVLLFG
+448 QTGMKSAILLFG

-468 LN
+468 LNS

>member
-1 MVVSV
+1 
-6 AIMEVTERNRI
+6 

-23 VCTIGPASNNE
+23 VCTIGPSSNNE
-34 ETLKRM
+34 AMLKEM
-40 IDAGMNVARFNFSH
+40 IKAGMDVARFNFSH
-54 GSHEVQKQN
+54 GSHETQKEN
-63 LDLVRRVREELGVPI
+63 LDLVRKVRSEMGVAV

-87 EIRFRDFEN
+87 EIRFRDFTN
-96 GKITLVKGQDFT
+96 GKISLKKGQEFT
-108 LTTEDMLGNSEM
+108 LSTQEFLGDETR
-120 GSITYAGLPGDV
+120 GSITYAGLPGDLHIG
-132 SVGNFLLVND
+132 SMLLVND
-142 GLIQLQITGIEKD
+142 GLIQLQVTDISGTEIK
-155 KIMTKVIVGGDV
+155 TKVLVPGDI

-186 EQDKKDILFGIEQ
+186 EQDRKDILFGIEQ

-205 LSFVRNAKDVDAVR
+205 LSFVRTARDVEAVR
-219 TILDFNGSKMKIIA
+219 AILDFSGSKMKIIA

-240 VENLDSILEAA
+240 VENLDAILAAA

-274 KQMIEKANAA
+274 KQMITKANAA

-289 CATQMLESMTHNARP
+289 CATQMLESMTHNPRP
-304 TRAEVGDVANAVYQ
+304 TRAEVGDVANAVYD
-318 GATAVMLSGESAAGD
+318 GATAVMLSGESAAGE
-333 YPVESVEMMARIA
+333 YPLESVRMMAKIA
-346 RETESHLHNE
+346 EETEKHLHNV
-356 YQPADDSQRSIV
+356 YQAVDDSQRSIV

-381 DKIIV
+381 EKIIV

-399 IKPKTPIIV
+399 IKPQTPIIV

-430 PDIIEDE
+430 ADIIEDE
-437 NLEPKTREYMA
+437 NLELKTREYMA
-448 SAGVKSAVLLFG
+448 QTGMKSAILLFG

-468 LN
+468 LNN

>member
-1 MVVSV
+1 
-6 AIMEVTERNRI
+6 

-23 VCTIGPASNNE
+23 VCTIGPSSNNE
-34 ETLKRM
+34 EILRKM
-40 IDAGMNVARFNFSH
+40 IAAGMNVARFNFSH
-54 GSHEVQKQN
+54 GSHETQKAN
-63 LDLVRRVREELGVPI
+63 LDLVKKVREEMGAAV

-96 GKITLVKGQDFT
+96 GKISLEKGQDFILST
-108 LTTEDMLGNSEM
+108 DDFVGDSHR

-132 SVGNFLLVND
+132 HVGSMILVND
-142 GLIQLQITGIEKD
+142 GLIQLQVTDIAQKEIT
-155 KIMTKVIVGGDV
+155 TKVIVPGDI
-167 LNHKGINAPGAELK
+167 LNHKGLNAPGAELK

-186 EQDKKDILFGIEQ
+186 EQDRKDILFGIEQ

-205 LSFVRNAKDVDAVR
+205 LSFVRTAKDVEAVR
-219 TILDFNGSKMKIIA
+219 AILDFSGSKMKIIA

-240 VENLDSILEAA
+240 VENLEEILAAA

-274 KQMIEKANAA
+274 KKMIDMANAA

-289 CATQMLESMTHNARP
+289 CATQMLESMTHNPRP
-304 TRAEVGDVANAVYQ
+304 TRAEVGDVANAVYD

-333 YPVESVEMMARIA
+333 YPLESVEMMSKIA
-346 RETESHLHNE
+346 EESEKHLHNV
-356 YQPADDSQRSIV
+356 YHAVDDSQRSIV
-368 GKAACDLADVLGV
+368 GKAACDLADTLGV
-381 DKIIV
+381 EKIIV

-430 PDIIEDE
+430 ADIIEDE
-437 NLEPKTREYMA
+437 NLEAKTREYMEK
-448 SAGVKSAVLLFG
+448 VNIKSAILLFG

-468 LN
+468 LNR

>member
-1 MVVSV
+1 
-6 AIMEVTERNRI
+6 

-23 VCTIGPASNNE
+23 VCTIGPSSNNE
-34 ETLKRM
+34 EMLRKM
-40 IDAGMNVARFNFSH
+40 IAAGMNVARFNFSH
-54 GSHEVQKQN
+54 GSHETQKAN
-63 LDLVRRVREELGVPI
+63 LDLVKKVREEMGAAV

-96 GKITLVKGQDFT
+96 GKISLEKGQDFILST
-108 LTTEDMLGNSEM
+108 DDFVGDSHR

-132 SVGNFLLVND
+132 HVGSMILVND
-142 GLIQLQITGIEKD
+142 GLIQLQVTDIAQKEIT
-155 KIMTKVIVGGDV
+155 TKVIVPGDI
-167 LNHKGINAPGAELK
+167 LNHKGLNAPGAELK

-186 EQDKKDILFGIEQ
+186 EQDRKDILFGIEQ

-205 LSFVRNAKDVDAVR
+205 LSFVRTAKDVEAVR
-219 TILDFNGSKMKIIA
+219 AILDFSGSKMKIIA

-240 VENLDSILEAA
+240 VENLEEILAAA

-274 KQMIEKANAA
+274 KKMIDMANAA

-289 CATQMLESMTHNARP
+289 CATQMLESMTHNPRP
-304 TRAEVGDVANAVYQ
+304 TRAEVGDVANAVYD

-333 YPVESVEMMARIA
+333 YPLESVEMMSKIA
-346 RETESHLHNE
+346 EESEKHLHNV
-356 YQPADDSQRSIV
+356 YHAVDDSQRSIV
-368 GKAACDLADVLGV
+368 GKAACDLADTLGV
-381 DKIIV
+381 EKIIV

-430 PDIIEDE
+430 ADIIEDE
-437 NLEPKTREYMA
+437 NLEAKTREYMEK
-448 SAGVKSAVLLFG
+448 VNLKSAILLFG

-468 LN
+468 PNR

>member
-1 MVVSV
+1 
-6 AIMEVTERNRI
+6 

-23 VCTIGPASNNE
+23 VCTIGPSSNNE
-34 ETLKRM
+34 AMLKEM
-40 IDAGMNVARFNFSH
+40 IKAGMDVARFNFSH
-54 GSHEVQKQN
+54 GSHETQKEN
-63 LDLVRRVREELGVPI
+63 LDLVRKVRSEMGAAV

-87 EIRFRDFEN
+87 EIRFRDFTN
-96 GKITLVKGQDFT
+96 GKISLKKGQEFT
-108 LTTEDMLGNSEM
+108 LSTQEFLGDETR
-120 GSITYAGLPGDV
+120 GSITYAGLPGDLHIG
-132 SVGNFLLVND
+132 SMLLVND
-142 GLIQLQITGIEKD
+142 GLIQLQVTDISGTEIK
-155 KIMTKVIVGGDV
+155 TKVLVPGDI

-186 EQDKKDILFGIEQ
+186 EQDRKDILFGIEQ

-205 LSFVRNAKDVDAVR
+205 LSFVRTARDVEAVR
-219 TILDFNGSKMKIIA
+219 AILDFSGSKMKIIA

-240 VENLDSILEAA
+240 VENLDAILAAA

-274 KQMIEKANAA
+274 KQMIAKANAA

-289 CATQMLESMTHNARP
+289 CATQMLESMTHNPRP
-304 TRAEVGDVANAVYQ
+304 TRAEVGDVANAVYD
-318 GATAVMLSGESAAGD
+318 GATAVMLSGESAAGE
-333 YPVESVEMMARIA
+333 YPLESVRMMAKIA
-346 RETESHLHNE
+346 EETEKHLHNV
-356 YQPADDSQRSIV
+356 YKAVDDSQRSIV

-381 DKIIV
+381 EKIIV

-430 PDIIEDE
+430 ADIIEDE
-437 NLEPKTREYMA
+437 NLELKTREYMA
-448 SAGVKSAVLLFG
+448 QTGMKSAILLFG

-468 LN
+468 LNN

>member
-1 MVVSV
+1 
-6 AIMEVTERNRI
+6 

-23 VCTIGPASNNE
+23 VCTIGPSSNNE
-34 ETLKRM
+34 EMLRKM
-40 IDAGMNVARFNFSH
+40 IAAGMNVARFNFSH
-54 GSHEVQKQN
+54 GSHETQKAN
-63 LDLVRRVREELGVPI
+63 LDLVKKVREEMGAAV

-96 GKITLVKGQDFT
+96 GKISLEKGQDFILST
-108 LTTEDMLGNSEM
+108 DDFVGDSHR

-132 SVGNFLLVND
+132 HVGSMILVND
-142 GLIQLQITGIEKD
+142 GLIQLQVTDIAQKEIT
-155 KIMTKVIVGGDV
+155 TKVIVPGDI
-167 LNHKGINAPGAELK
+167 LNHKGLNAPGAELK

-186 EQDKKDILFGIEQ
+186 EQVRKDILFGIEQ

-205 LSFVRNAKDVDAVR
+205 LSFVRTAKDVEAVR
-219 TILDFNGSKMKIIA
+219 AILDFSGSKMKIIA

-240 VENLDSILEAA
+240 VENLEEILAAA

-274 KQMIEKANAA
+274 KKMIDMANAA

-289 CATQMLESMTHNARP
+289 CATQMLESMTHNPRP
-304 TRAEVGDVANAVYQ
+304 TRAEVGDVANAVYD

-333 YPVESVEMMARIA
+333 YPLESVEMMSKIA
-346 RETESHLHNE
+346 EESEKHLHNV
-356 YQPADDSQRSIV
+356 YHAVDDSQRSIV
-368 GKAACDLADVLGV
+368 GKAACDLADTLGV
-381 DKIIV
+381 EKIIV

-430 PDIIEDE
+430 ADIIEDE
-437 NLEPKTREYMA
+437 NLEAKTREYMEK
-448 SAGVKSAVLLFG
+448 VNLKSAILLFG

-468 LN
+468 LNR